1 MNRLFK
7 GIGIV
12 LLLIAVGVVSAV
24 VVVMILLR
32 QEEVRVADLT
42 GQDIVTVAET
52 LSQLGLQVKVDR
64 REPSQSVPKDS
75 VISQTPVPG
84 TGIKKGRTVRL
95 VVSQGPSELAAPPLV
110 GEQFRK
116 AEFLLRQ
123 GGLLPPDLA
132 WAWSDTVE
140 RNTVIAQ
147 DPPAGAPL
155 GQGGRIGMLVSL
167 GKKGHLYIAPK
178 LVGKTAD
185 DALRALDRMG
195 LQHRVTSRQT
205 PTGALQ
211 GDRLV
216 VAQRPLPGYPLPAD
230 GMVELEV
237 NR

>member
-1 MNRLFK
+1 MNRFLK

-12 LLLIAVGVVSAV
+12 LLLILVGVASAAIV
-24 VVVMILLR
+24 ILILLR
-32 QEEVRVADLT
+32 QEEVRLADLT
-42 GQDIVTVAET
+42 GQDIVTVGET
-52 LSQLGLQVKVDR
+52 LSQQGLKFKVDR

-75 VISQTPVPG
+75 IIGQNPAPG

-95 VVSQGPSELAAPPLV
+95 IVSQGPSELAAPQLV

-116 AEFLLRQ
+116 AEFILRQ

-132 WAWSDTVE
+132 WVWSDKVE

-155 GQGGRIGMLVSL
+155 EQGGRVGILVSL
-167 GKKGHLYIAPK
+167 GKKGHLYVAPK
-178 LVGKTAD
+178 LVGKRAD
-185 DALRALDRMG
+185 EAVRFVDRMG

-205 PTGALQ
+205 PTGASQ
-211 GDRLV
+211 GDRIV

-230 GMVELEV
+230 GLVELEV
-237 NR
+237 GR